1 MRRSIFYPL
10 RITSGGQLFCGV
22 NVIMMFFN
30 LLGRSLN
37 LKLSQGAE
45 LWFSRSLERIFLRYP
60 LKTLIGMCFQLI
72 LGSEPEY
79 GALIKNFQFYLNN
92 MKKITLNNIIE

>member
-1 MRRSIFYPL
+1 
-10 RITSGGQLFCGV
+10 
-22 NVIMMFFN
+22 MMFFN

-45 LWFSRSLERIFLRYP
+45 LWFFTFPRAFFLSYP